1 MDVVGKQR
9 QMARRGGSAEEMAP
23 NASSNN
29 SQPAAAGPSPPS
41 ASAPPTASP
50 SGAFRNLRERVAAA
64 AAASP
69 HPVFLRRRSRSV
81 DEVMLLRHRNN
92 SNSQNHHR
100 LLEDHYR
107 VDRVKNN
114 PRTLVVLPGVPAH
127 EDDWARDSHDFFNL
141 VVLVPVVVLN
151 VMNWNWEKLMYG
163 TGAKQAFSIQRAW
176 TGEWFY
182 WFFAVTLL
190 YFLTDLVWIVS
201 VPTCVKSPAT
211 IIQHHVATML
221 YILIPYFQPDYQWC
235 MGACM
240 IVEVNTW
247 FLIARRVFNKQGFP
261 PWILNLSIVS
271 IRVKLISI
279 FFYLTWIL
287 IRCCLYPYLLVEFTN
302 AWLEHSQRVGTKW
315 NVILLSVPLHAAFCL
330 LNLRWTHDLLMS
342 KIRYWRRVSG
352 TGGKGGTA
360 SHKVV
365 DNSHK
370 GL

>member
-1 MDVVGKQR
+1 
-9 QMARRGGSAEEMAP
+9 MAS
-23 NASSNN
+23 NASSSN
-29 SQPAAAGPSPPS
+29 SQPISVAATSSAGAPPS
-41 ASAPPTASP
+41 ASSP
-50 SGAFRNLRERVAAA
+50 SPFRNLRDRVAAA
-64 AAASP
+64 SP
-69 HPVFLRRRSRSV
+69 RPIFLRRRSRSV

-92 SNSQNHHR
+92 NQHR

-114 PRTLVVLPGVPAH
+114 PRSLVVLPGVPSH

-151 VMNWNWEKLMYG
+151 VMNWNWEKLMYS
-163 TGAKQAFSIQRAW
+163 TSAKQAFSIQRAW

-182 WFFAVTLL
+182 WFFFVTLL
-190 YFLTDLVWIVS
+190 YFVTDLVWIVS

-211 IIQHHVATML
+211 IIQHHVATIL
-221 YILIPYFQPDYQWC
+221 YLLIPYSRPDYQWC

-261 PWILNLSIVS
+261 PWVLNLSVVS

-287 IRCCLYPYLLVEFTN
+287 IRC
-302 AWLEHSQRVGTKW
+302 
-315 NVILLSVPLHAAFCL
+315 LLSVPLHAAFCV
-330 LNLRWTHDLLMS
+330 LNLRWSYDLLMS
-342 KIRYWRRVSG
+342 KVRYWRRVSG
-352 TGGKGGTA
+352 TGSKGGIA